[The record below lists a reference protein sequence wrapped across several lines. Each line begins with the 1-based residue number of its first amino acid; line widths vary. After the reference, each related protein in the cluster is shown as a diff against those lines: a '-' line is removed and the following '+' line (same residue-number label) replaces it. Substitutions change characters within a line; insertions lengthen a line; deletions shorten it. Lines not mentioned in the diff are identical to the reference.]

1 MKGHKQKAFTLL
13 EVIITV
19 GILSTMTIAAVSL
32 LKSSLEMRK
41 ALSEKG
47 VFAHRINTVMRILAK
62 DIEHGWL
69 LSTMVDQA
77 QGRVRGTEP
86 RSIFQFGSTLDGL
99 LQLTAASHTPLLVD
113 AKESDISFVSYEL
126 KESTRYPGR
135 TALFRGAAPRVPDN
149 FRDQLKM
156 DLLADSIKEVKIQ
169 AWTGDGFVSEWSSQK
184 SDTRDKLPQMIQ
196 LTVIAWNEIPEE
208 GQEDVALQ
216 GGDSFLTSFTTSVF
230 LPYSSRLKE
239 LKSRSKSVNF

>member
-1 MKGHKQKAFTLL
+1 MNDHKQRAFTLL

-41 ALSEKG
+41 ALAEKG
-47 VFAHRINTVMRILAK
+47 VFAHRMNTVIRILAK
-62 DIEHGWL
+62 DIEHTWL

-86 RSIFQFGSTLDGL
+86 RSIFQFGSALDGL
-99 LQLTAASHTPLLVD
+99 LQLTAVSHTPLLTD

-126 KESTRYPGR
+126 KESNRYPGR
-135 TALFRGAAPRVPDN
+135 TALYRGAAPRVPEN
-149 FRDQLKM
+149 FRDQVKM

-184 SDTRDKLPQMIQ
+184 SDTRDKLPQMLQ
-196 LTVIAWNEIPEE
+196 LTIVAWNEIPEE
-208 GQEDVALQ
+208 GQEDLALQ
-216 GGDSFLTSFTTSVF
+216 GGESFLTTFSTTVF
-230 LPYSSRLKE
+230 LPYSTRLKE
-239 LKSRSKSVNF
+239 LKARAKSVNF